1 MSNLLSVMK
10 FRVYLYKHK
19 ETLWNDKVFIKHV
32 PDGVFNGRFPS
43 SVNGSLWT
51 NNAEIMY
58 H

>member
-1 MSNLLSVMK
+1 ME

-32 PDGVFNGRFPS
+32 PDGVFSGRFPS

-51 NNAEIMY
+51 NNAKIMY